1 MTITKNQILHI
12 SLEILI
18 FLTYSLYMNRKIKT
32 IQTEHENK
40 INMLKSKI
48 DDVNKKCDLL
58 FELIKE
64 NNESNIPIVIP
75 AQNIGIKKRKK
86 IIENKPYLSSF
97 QTQNTTQFEN
107 LQYKHKTEHNTE
119 QYKHKTEHNTEQ
131 LNSKNEIPS
140 KINNQPFDLFSN
152 IINIMDIVTPST
164 NKNNETKI
172 EIIEDDEKIIDDEIK
187 DELESLLENQDEI
200 EEENQEEIEEENQEE
215 IEED

>member
-1 MTITKNQILHI
+1 
-12 SLEILI
+12 
-18 FLTYSLYMNRKIKT
+18 MNRKIKT

-119 QYKHKTEHNTEQ
+119 Q

-200 EEENQEEIEEENQEE
+200 EEENQEEIEE
-215 IEED
+215 D

>member
-18 FLTYSLYMNRKIKT
+18 FLTYSLYMNRKIKA

-58 FELIKE
+58 FGLIKE
-64 NNESNIPIVIP
+64 NNESNSPPIVIP
-75 AQNIGIKKRKK
+75 AQNIGLKKRKK

-97 QTQNTTQFEN
+97 QTQNTTHFEN
-107 LQYKHKTEHNTE
+107 LQYKQN
-119 QYKHKTEHNTEQ
+119 TEHNTEQ

-200 EEENQEEIEEENQEE
+200 EDENQEE